1 MNVSGLV
8 TSSKHSPGTFTR
20 ELLTDFDFEREFHKN
35 KFVFDYLFNFFI
47 YLKKEIELRA
57 LQRFI
62 LKFFK
67 QKRPHEKIGQVRLRA
82 PSNFR

>member
-1 MNVSGLV
+1 MPVIWMFQDWLPVLNILRE
-8 TSSKHSPGTFTR
+8 HSR
-20 ELLTDFDFEREFHKN
+20 ELELLTDFDFEREFHKN

-62 LKFFK
+62 
-67 QKRPHEKIGQVRLRA
+67 
-82 PSNFR
+82 